1 MKNAIHVR
9 FYETAWGPLLLGSF
23 GGRLC
28 LCDWWHGRHRSAT
41 DHRLQKSLQAAYEER
56 ATDVTEA
63 AVRQLDEYFAGQR
76 IAFDLPLLPVGTDFQ
91 RAVWSALM
99 QIPYGATCSYGELAA
114 RMGRPKAV
122 RAVANA
128 NGANPLSVIVPCH
141 RVTGSDNTLTGYGG
155 GLVIKEALLTLEAE
169 VVMKKSRG

>member
-28 LCDWWHGRHRSAT
+28 LCDWWHGRNRSAT

-141 RVTGSDNTLTGYGG
+141 RVIGSDNTLTGYGG

-169 VVMKKSRG
+169 VVMKRSRG